1 MKKLHKRTPFG
12 VIAAITVAV
21 VIATTSSVADDHVE
35 TQPKVATKVRIDLE
49 RAPANAPYKNAA
61 LSVEQRTEDLL
72 SRMTLE
78 EKVMQLQALWKS
90 RAEIETDDGAPIV
103 DKFADYL
110 SLGIGQ
116 VARPAENKDPFSPN
130 KLPGQTQTFVN
141 AVQKFLVEQTRLGI
155 PAIMHEEALHGHAG
169 RNATS
174 FPQAIALASTW
185 DPELLKE
192 VYRVSGA
199 EVAVRGATQVLTP
212 ILDVARDPRWGRFE
226 ETMGEDPYL
235 VAEMGAAGII
245 GFQGEPDKAIEPGRV
260 IATLKHLAGHGE
272 PQGGQ
277 NIAPTPVGE
286 RTLREIF
293 LFPFE
298 VAVKVAKARSV
309 MASYNEIDGIPS
321 HSNKELLDDI
331 LRKEWGF
338 DGVVVSDYYAIDE
351 LLTRHKLTENRAEA
365 AALALK
371 AGVDVEMPEGDI
383 FKSIPEALKMGLI
396 KQSDIDTA
404 VKRVLREKFAMGLFE
419 NPYAPD
425 VNADEFVGN
434 QKHRDLALKAAE
446 EAIILLKND
455 GTLPLAKEKIRRLAV
470 IGPHADEVLLGGY
483 SDVPKQTVS
492 IVQGLEAYLGDDAK
506 VVYEKGTL
514 ITVEHREAA
523 ADSKAANTRS
533 KERWNDDEVHVATAK
548 DKKGL
553 QKRAIKAAK
562 KSDAVLLVLGDNEA
576 TSREAWAES
585 HPGDRTSLG
594 LFGDQKELAD
604 AVIATGKPVVLLL
617 LNGRP
622 ASIPELAKTAPAIL
636 EGWYLGQETGT
647 AVANVLF
654 GDVNPSGKMPVSVAR
669 SVGHIPVFY
678 NHKGTS
684 KRGYAFD
691 DNSPLYAFGHGLSYT
706 SFDYSDVVLDTKQA
720 GIGQTVVASVNVKNT
735 GDRAGAE
742 VVQLYINDPIA
753 SIPRPVLE
761 LKGFKK
767 VMLEPG
773 ETKTVSFTMN
783 VNQFAFYDRDMNLS
797 VEPGK
802 IVLKVGSASDDIR
815 SEAELEITGNKRA
828 LRNSERRYL
837 TKTKVTP

>member
-1 MKKLHKRTPFG
+1 MTGSADESIQRLASPAG
-12 VIAAITVAV
+12 EA
-21 VIATTSSVADDHVE
+21 SVTFE
-35 TQPKVATKVRIDLE
+35 TRNIE
-49 RAPANAPYKNAA
+49 RAPANAKYRNAS
-61 LSVEQRTEDLL
+61 LSVEQRTADLL
-72 SRMTLE
+72 ARMTLE

-90 RAEIETDDGAPIV
+90 RAEIETDEGEPIPE
-103 DKFADYL
+103 KFAEFL
-110 SLGIGQ
+110 SLGMGQ
-116 VARPAENKDPFSPN
+116 IARPAENKDPFSPN
-130 KLPGQTQTFVN
+130 KLPGQTQVFVN
-141 AVQKFLVEQTRLGI
+141 AIQKFLVEQTRLGI

-199 EVAVRGATQVLTP
+199 EVAARGATQVLTP

-245 GFQGEPDKAIEPGRV
+245 GFQGEPNKAIEPGRV

-286 RTLREIF
+286 RTLREVF

-351 LLTRHKLTENRAEA
+351 LMTRHKLTESRPEA
-365 AALALK
+365 AALSLK

-383 FKSIPEALKMGLI
+383 FKSIPEALKLGLI
-396 KQSDIDTA
+396 SQADIDTA
-404 VKRVLREKFAMGLFE
+404 VKRVLREKFALGLFE
-419 NPYAPD
+419 NPYAPAVD
-425 VNADEFVGN
+425 ADAFVGR
-434 QKHRDLALKAAE
+434 QEHRDLALKAAE
-446 EAIILLKND
+446 EAVVLLKND
-455 GTLPLAKEKIRRLAV
+455 GTLPLDKSKIKRFAV

-492 IVQGLEAYLGDDAK
+492 IVQGLRAYLGDDVK
-506 VVYEKGTL
+506 LVHEKGTL
-514 ITVEHREAA
+514 LTVEHREAA
-523 ADSKAANTRS
+523 EDSKAANTRS
-533 KERWNDDEVHVATAK
+533 KERWNDDEVQVATKK

-553 QKRAIKAAK
+553 MKRAVKAAK
-562 KSDAVLLVLGDNEA
+562 RSDAVLLVLGDNEA
-576 TSREAWAES
+576 TSREAWIES

-594 LFGDQKELAD
+594 LFGDQKELAE

-622 ASIPELAKTAPAIL
+622 ASIPDLAKSAPAIL

-647 AVANVLF
+647 AVANIVF

-669 SVGHIPVFY
+669 SVGHIPVYY
-678 NHKGTS
+678 NHKGTA

-706 SFDYSDVVLDTKQA
+706 EFAYSDLVVDRSTV
-720 GIGQTVVASVNVKNT
+720 GVGQSFTASVNVKNT

-742 VVQLYINDPIA
+742 VVQLYITDPIA

-767 VMLEPG
+767 VNLEPG
-773 ETKTVSFTMN
+773 ETKTVRFTMN
-783 VNQFAFYDRDMNLS
+783 ANQFAFYDRDMKLA

-802 IVLKVGSASDDIR
+802 IILKAGSASDDIR
-815 SEAELEITGNKRA
+815 AEAEVTVSGTKRV
-828 LRNSERRYL
+828 LRQSERRYL
-837 TKTKVTP
+837 TKSEVL